1 VAWLRLGS
9 LSVGSLTTSVLL
21 GFVTGYL
28 LTVRRKTPDTWY
40 LAGYIGALLVLLL
53 SYTARYSLFAPASLA
68 TGQISNLI
76 VFGVV
81 CLIQF
86 AYHYG
91 GDLWPLESRIALG
104 VSLALA
110 LATWGSLFFE
120 KDVPRLYDFRAQYF
134 TYLFGPRVSIFI
146 LAGYLWSTVVLLRR
160 TRAFSSL
167 DGAGRGGDGP
177 LRSLLRP
184 TGRRARAARS
194 FAVLTVATTFTA
206 VMYFLY
212 QVELVSRAVY
222 TVLFNSSSLLICLLI
237 FIVYSNNA
245 SRPTSFRTKLVGV
258 PLAAIMVAFGIVASA
273 LMPVFDRTIAG
284 WYASEVEVAV
294 AVIAGGRRDF
304 MPTHFSI
311 IGSRSDSSAPLVYRA
326 GEVSLRT
333 ASQALRAQ
341 GAAGVLPAVNGLE
354 ARFVYLDLM
363 DPATFFLYYDVPFAE
378 GLYRVVFPYSGYRLA
393 IHSFSAQLAV
403 VALVAALFVAFGF
416 PLIFS
421 RVLFRPLRA
430 LLEGVK
436 QVGAG
441 NYRFALREAV
451 DDELGSLA
459 RGYNEMVASLRNA
472 EGNFKALAENAN
484 DAILIL
490 TPGGAIAYANPRAA
504 EISGYAE
511 SLLRDKPLADLVAAE
526 DLPIVRERLSARLA
540 GGDPPRCYETS
551 ITAAD
556 GRRVPVEATGARTV
570 WHGQPADVV
579 VLRDISER
587 VRSEELLRQ
596 QQRQLLQADKLA
608 SIGALVAGVAHE
620 VNNPNQVITTN
631 ARFLADGLPGLVQ
644 LALSSEEADDSVRL
658 AGMQLP
664 HFAEA
669 VAGALQEIGA
679 SSQRIERI
687 VGELKSFVRGDPLDH
702 PEPTDVNEIVRSVA
716 TLSRHFI
723 SRATSRFLLD
733 LDPGIPKV
741 NGYRTRLEQVVLN
754 LLQNACQAL
763 PDPSRGVTVR
773 TRSCAEG
780 ITVEVSDEGR
790 GIAAEALQRLG
801 EAFHST
807 RRAAGGTGL
816 GLYISKRIVREHH
829 GTLEFVSELGRG
841 TTATVRLPAV
851 TDAGEAARAGDRSG
865 RRQEGHG

>member
-1 VAWLRLGS
+1 VVAATWLRLGS

-21 GFVTGYL
+21 AFTTGYL
-28 LTVRRKTPDTWY
+28 LTVRGKTPDTWY
-40 LAGYIGALLVLLL
+40 LTGYIGALLVLLL
-53 SYTARYSLFAPASLA
+53 SYTARYSLFAPAGLL

-91 GDLWPLESRIALG
+91 GDLWPRESRIALG

-110 LATWGSLFFE
+110 LAAWGSLFFE
-120 KDVPRLYDFRAQYF
+120 RDLPRLYDFQAQYF
-134 TYLFGPRVSIFI
+134 TYLYGPRVSIFT
-146 LAGYLWSTVVLLRR
+146 LAGYLWATVVLLRR
-160 TRAFSSL
+160 TRVFSQRAQA
-167 DGAGRGGDGP
+167 DAGGSGEGP

-184 TGRRARAARS
+184 AGRTARATRS

-206 VMYFLY
+206 LMYFLY
-212 QVELVSRAVY
+212 QVDLVSRALY
-222 TVLFNSSSLLICLLI
+222 ALLFNSSSLLICLLI

-245 SRPTSFRTKLVGV
+245 SRPTSFRTKLVGI

-284 WYASEVEVAV
+284 WYGSEVEVAL
-294 AVIAGGRRDF
+294 AVIASGRRDF

-311 IGSRSDSSAPLVYRA
+311 IGSRSDPSAPLLYRA
-326 GEVSLRT
+326 GGVSLQT
-333 ASQALRAQ
+333 AYEAMRVEGAGGALPT
-341 GAAGVLPAVNGLE
+341 LNGLE
-354 ARFVYLDLM
+354 ARFVYLNLM
-363 DPATFFLYYDVPFAE
+363 DPSTFFLYYDIPFAE
-378 GLYRVVFPYSGYRLA
+378 GMYRVVFPYSGYRLS
-393 IHSFSAQLAV
+393 IHRFSAQLAL
-403 VALVAALFVAFGF
+403 VALVTAVFIAFGF

-421 RVLFRPLRA
+421 GVLFRPLRQ
-430 LLEGVK
+430 LLEGVQ
-436 QVGAG
+436 QVEAG

-459 RGYNEMVASLRNA
+459 RGYNQMIASLRNA

-490 TPGGAIAYANPRAA
+490 TAGGAIAYANGRAA

-511 SLLRDKPLADLVAAE
+511 SRLRNRPLADLVAAD
-526 DLPIVRERLSARLA
+526 DLPGVLERLSVRMA
-540 GGDPPRCYETS
+540 GGHPPRCYETS

-596 QQRQLLQADKLA
+596 QQLQLLLADKLA

-631 ARFLADGLPGLVQ
+631 ACFLADGLPGLVQ
-644 LALSSEEADDSVRL
+644 LALSSEEADESVRL
-658 AGMQLP
+658 SGMELP

-669 VAGALQEIGA
+669 VASALQEIGS
-679 SSQRIERI
+679 SSQRIQRI
-687 VGELKSFVRGDPLDH
+687 VGELKSFVRGDPLDR

-716 TLSRHFI
+716 ALSRHFI
-723 SRATSRFLLD
+723 ARATNRFHLD
-733 LDPGIPKV
+733 LDPDIPKV
-741 NGYRTRLEQVVLN
+741 KGYRTRLEQVVLN

-763 PDPSRGVTVR
+763 PDPSRSVSVR
-773 TRSCAEG
+773 TRRRADG
-780 ITVEVSDEGR
+780 ITLEVRDEGR
-790 GIAAEALQRLG
+790 GIVGEDLQRLG
-801 EAFHST
+801 EAFFST

-816 GLYISKRIVREHH
+816 GLYISRRIVREHQ
-829 GTLEFVSELGRG
+829 GTLDFASEIGRG
-841 TTATVRLPAV
+841 TTATVHLPGCGV
-851 TDAGEAARAGDRSG
+851 AGEATRS
-865 RRQEGHG
+865 